1 MGGGRAVPQGKHRKT
16 VLEGPAGVL
25 QKREGSLSEA
35 CAVSLP
41 LCLWLT
47 PPHTSHRPSALSHP
61 WGSCVHRGPWGWRR
75 SIPMISPIQTTQ
87 TSPGH
92 PTGPE
97 GLQGLREMTEWEPSG
112 QAGGAMEDVLPE
124 ILRDR
129 LMGKEVSHPEPS

>member
-1 MGGGRAVPQGKHRKT
+1 
-16 VLEGPAGVL
+16 
-25 QKREGSLSEA
+25 
-35 CAVSLP
+35 
-41 LCLWLT
+41 
-47 PPHTSHRPSALSHP
+47 
-61 WGSCVHRGPWGWRR
+61 
-75 SIPMISPIQTTQ
+75 MISPIQTTQ

-129 LMGKEVSHPEPS
+129 LMGKEVRHPEPS

>member
-1 MGGGRAVPQGKHRKT
+1 MPQGKHRKT

-47 PPHTSHRPSALSHP
+47 PPHTCTQAVCSQSPLGAPCASWSLGLEEEYPRAQPKSDDT
-61 WGSCVHRGPWGWRR
+61 GSLGGP
-75 SIPMISPIQTTQ
+75 M
-87 TSPGH
+87 
-92 PTGPE
+92 GPAR
-97 GLQGLREMTEWEPSG
+97 LQGLREMTEWDPSG

-124 ILRDR
+124 ILGDPLIR
-129 LMGKEVSHPEPS
+129 KEVRHPEPR